1 MSAENKKYNL
11 VTVILRIIHIQFKSA
26 PWNCLIEN
34 TLGIMNGLSFT
45 LAVVATQRLFDVI
58 SKAAAG
64 KAGFLDCVI
73 PLLLLAAVT
82 FGQQIIN
89 GVQNFHGIGILL
101 PKSSGRLTALIHK
114 KLRRIDPVYFEDTD
128 FLDDLNKAREGIR
141 AITMF
146 CMIVFVCVSFY
157 GVYFLSIGVYLFRL
171 KPMLIITLLLAF
183 IPALSAQAV
192 NVRVFTRLEEQ
203 SAPLRR
209 EYEYYQKAICDREYF
224 KLSLIHI

>member
-1 MSAENKKYNL
+1 MSAEKKKYNL
-11 VTVILRIIHIQFKSA
+11 VTVILRIIPIQFKSA

-157 GVYFLSIGVYLFRL
+157 GVYFRSIPV
-171 KPMLIITLLLAF
+171 
-183 IPALSAQAV
+183 PAETHADHNAASSIYPCSVGTGRECTGIYQAGRTERSAQAG
-192 NVRVFTRLEEQ
+192 
-203 SAPLRR
+203 
-209 EYEYYQKAICDREYF
+209 I
-224 KLSLIHI
+224 

>member
-1 MSAENKKYNL
+1 M
-11 VTVILRIIHIQFKSA
+11 
-26 PWNCLIEN
+26 
-34 TLGIMNGLSFT
+34 
-45 LAVVATQRLFDVI
+45 
-58 SKAAAG
+58 
-64 KAGFLDCVI
+64 I

-146 CMIVFVCVSFY
+146 RMIVFVCVSFY

-171 KPMLIITLLLAF
+171 KPMLIITLAVTLANAALF
-183 IPALSAQAV
+183 ILQISGNTWCVGKFLHKHRQEGA
-192 NVRVFTRLEEQ
+192 
-203 SAPLRR
+203 RR
-209 EYEYYQKAICDREYF
+209 IQWESKSGSPAICCTRF
-224 KLSLIHI
+224 RRLW